1 MCVLPEYVCVCV
13 MCCVLV
19 PCVPVNKVLAWMPSS
34 VWRDNI
40 HIDTHTHTCTHTH
53 AHTQTNTHTHTGELP
68 GGGFHQ
74 GGPGLAATPSVGV
87 AGVGGEGD
95 GLVGGLGGSA
105 RGNGGGRGSRGGR
118 GTRGGGRGRGR
129 GRGRKRVDE
138 EEAAFGAE
146 EQVGVLQSLVCV
158 CVCVLCVC

>member
-1 MCVLPEYVCVCV
+1 
-13 MCCVLV
+13 
-19 PCVPVNKVLAWMPSS
+19 
-34 VWRDNI
+34 
-40 HIDTHTHTCTHTH
+40 
-53 AHTQTNTHTHTGELP
+53 
-68 GGGFHQ
+68 
-74 GGPGLAATPSVGV
+74 VGV

-158 CVCVLCVC
+158 CVCVCCVCVSHIMIIKITSSLKEPVGVRVCVVVCLCGVNVAFAPWLRCTHVL